1 MFTPKST
8 VSAHE
13 AAIAKSQEK
22 FAALKTQ
29 RDSALSTFRSAAG
42 QLATVNDQL
51 AIEINEACEM
61 MDFYAA
67 QKEAATAA
75 IADNKAVIDHI
86 FAIIGK

>member
-1 MFTPKST
+1 MFMSKPA

-22 FAALKTQ
+22 FAVLKNQ
-29 RDSALSTFRSAAG
+29 RDNALSVFRSAAD

-51 AIEINEACEM
+51 AIEVNEACEM

-86 FAIIGK
+86 LNIIG